1 MNEAFVVETEVFER
15 DFRTWLAQK
24 KDLPMPRQELEAYL
38 EQLDTEKKT
47 KRK

>member
-15 DFRTWLAQK
+15 DFHTWLAPK
-24 KDLPMPRQELEAYL
+24 KNLTVPRQELGDYL
-38 EQLDTEKKT
+38 EQLDPEKKT